1 MGKISDWWYNV
12 KMNRA
17 QPSIQ
22 MDEGET
28 KDSTRRDYYFKR
40 AYDRLEVIR
49 RGTDLIID
57 SASEINFSVMEPIT
71 TIDSQYLN
79 PNSGNPEMVRK
90 KRVNTLLNFQANPEV
105 DLNQF
110 RREVYMDMIING
122 NAFVYFDGAY
132 LYHMPA
138 HLMEVKTGKKQRID
152 YYLYDGK
159 TRFSRDEIIHIKEN
173 AADSI
178 YQGVSRLFCCQ
189 RSINTLDLM
198 LNFQDLFF
206 ENGAV
211 PGLVLTTPNILS
223 AKIKQRILENWRRSY
238 SPKAGARRPLILD
251 GDFKVNPLSEI
262 KWRELDFET
271 SVDGHEVKILKALGV
286 PPILLNSGN
295 NANLTPNLKLFY
307 LTTVLPLV
315 NKFVSA
321 LETYFA
327 YDMKPDTV
335 GVAALAPEIRD
346 QTTQLTSLVNTGIIT
361 INEAREQLRMD
372 PAEDEHADELRI
384 PANIAGSAVDPSQGG
399 RPSGSSDEDDSGV
412 EEKPKPEEQGEDEN

>member
-1 MGKISDWWYNV
+1 MGAIRDWWWNV
-12 KMNRA
+12 KMNRGQTA
-17 QPSIQ
+17 IHY
-22 MDEGET
+22 DEGDT
-28 KDSTRRDYYFKR
+28 KDATRRDMYFKR

-49 RGTDLIID
+49 RGTDLLVD
-57 SASEINFSVMEPIT
+57 SAAEINVSVMDPLPT
-71 TIDSQYLN
+71 DSKFLN
-79 PNSGNPEMVRK
+79 PNSKNPQMVRK
-90 KRVNTLLNFQANPEV
+90 KKVETLLNFQANSEV
-105 DLNQF
+105 DQNQF
-110 RREVYMDMIING
+110 RREVFMDLIING
-122 NAFVYFDGAY
+122 NAFLYFDGNE
-132 LYHMPA
+132 LFQLPA
-138 HLMEVKTGKKQRID
+138 HLMEIKVGKKKRVEG
-152 YYLYDGK
+152 YTYDSTTKFG
-159 TRFSRDEIIHIKEN
+159 TDEIIHIKEN

-178 YQGVSRLFCCQ
+178 YQGVSRLYCAQ

-211 PGLVLTTPNILS
+211 PGLVLTTPNILN

-262 KWRELDFET
+262 RWRELDFET
-271 SVDGHEVKILKALGV
+271 SVDGHETKILKALGV

-307 LTTVLPLV
+307 LTTVLPLM
-315 NKFVSA
+315 NKFVA
-321 LETYFA
+321 AVEAYFA

-361 INEAREQLRMD
+361 INEARDQLRMD
-372 PAEDEHADELRI
+372 PAPDEHADELRI

-399 RPSGSSDEDDSGV
+399 RPSGSSSDDSGDK
-412 EEKPKPEEQGEDEN
+412 EKPKPEVQGENEDKE

>member
-1 MGKISDWWYNV
+1 MGKLNTWWYNV

-22 MDEGET
+22 SEEGQE
-28 KDSTRRDYYFKR
+28 KDSTRRGYYFKR
-40 AYDRLEVIR
+40 SYDRLEVIR
-49 RGTDLIID
+49 RGADLIVDSAAEINISVMDPLSID
-57 SASEINFSVMEPIT
+57 SR
-71 TIDSQYLN
+71 YLN
-79 PNSGNPEMVRK
+79 PNSGKPQMVRK
-90 KRVNTLLNFQANPEV
+90 KTVEKLLNFQANPEV
-105 DLNQF
+105 DQNQF
-110 RREVYMDMIING
+110 RRETFMDLMING
-122 NAFVYFDGAY
+122 NAYLYFDGID
-132 LYHMPA
+132 LYQLPS
-138 HLMEVKTGKKQRID
+138 HLMEIKVGKKKRVES
-152 YYLYDGK
+152 YLYDSK
-159 TRFSRDEIIHIKEN
+159 TRFGTDEIIHIKDN

-178 YQGVSRLFCCQ
+178 YQGVSRLYCAR

-211 PGLVLTTPNILS
+211 PGLVLTTPNILGP
-223 AKIKQRILENWRRSY
+223 KLKQRILENWRRSY
-238 SPKAGARRPLILD
+238 SPKAGARRPLLLD

-271 SVDGHEVKILKALGV
+271 SVGGHEEKILKALGV
-286 PPILLNSGN
+286 PPVLLNSGN

-321 LETYFA
+321 VESYFA
-327 YDMKPDTV
+327 YDMKADTV

-361 INEAREQLRMD
+361 INEARDQLRMD

-384 PANIAGSAVDPSQGG
+384 PANIAGSAVDPTQGG
-399 RPSGSSDEDDSGV
+399 RPSGSENNEPDV
-412 EEKPKPEEQGEDEN
+412 EENPKPEEQGENEN

>member
-1 MGKISDWWYNV
+1 MGRISDWWYNI

-22 MDEGET
+22 TDEGEDR
-28 KDSTRRDYYFKR
+28 DSTRRDYYFKR

-49 RGTDLIID
+49 RGVDLVVD
-57 SASEINFSVMEPIT
+57 SAAEINISVMDPLPT
-71 TIDSQYLN
+71 DSRFTN
-79 PNSGNPEMVRK
+79 PNSGNPQMVRK
-90 KRVNTLLNFQANPEV
+90 KKVETLLNYQANPEV
-105 DLNQF
+105 DQNQF
-110 RREVYMDMIING
+110 RREVFMDCMING
-122 NAFVYFDGAY
+122 NAYMYFDGIY
-132 LYHMPA
+132 LYQLPA
-138 HLMEVKTGKKQRID
+138 HLMKMKIGKKKRIE
-152 YYLYDGK
+152 YYEYDSK
-159 TRFSRDEIIHIKEN
+159 TRFGTDEIIHIKEN

-178 YQGVSRLFCCQ
+178 YQGVSRLFCAQ

-211 PGLVLTTPNILS
+211 PGLVLTTPNILGP
-223 AKIKQRILENWRRSY
+223 KIKDRILENWRRSY

-262 KWRELDFET
+262 KWKELDFET
-271 SVDGHEVKILKALGV
+271 SVDGHETKILETLGV

-321 LETYFA
+321 CESYFA

-361 INEAREQLRMD
+361 INEARDQLRMD

-384 PANIAGSAVDPSQGG
+384 PANIAGSAVDPTQGG
-399 RPSGSSDEDDSGV
+399 RPSGSSEDDDSGE
-412 EEKPKPEEQGEDEN
+412 EEKPKPEEQGENEN